1 MKRNLASFV
10 VIGLLTGNV
19 AKADLLSNGN
29 LDATSVGPQTLA
41 TPTGWSINAT
51 RRLSGPFADGCSSEG
66 FANAGA
72 AGGFGLFFKPFQG
85 SLSDP
90 LTVSFFQDKPAA
102 PGLTYTFTGMA
113 GAEANY
119 SGLIAGG
126 ITKSLFSIDFLNA
139 ANSVIGTASLD
150 LAAVGLGTANGNP
163 FNYKQFSLSATA
175 PDGTA
180 TIRVGASMVDAYS
193 NPLGGGQA
201 FVVDE
206 FALVQVPEPST
217 LALGV
222 LGLAGLMV
230 WWRVKRRKADAC
242 C

>member
-1 MKRNLASFV
+1 V
-10 VIGLLTGNV
+10 
-19 AKADLLSNGN
+19 
-29 LDATSVGPQTLA
+29 
-41 TPTGWSINAT
+41 
-51 RRLSGPFADGCSSEG
+51 
-66 FANAGA
+66 
-72 AGGFGLFFKPFQG
+72 
-85 SLSDP
+85 SDP
-90 LTVSFFQDKPAA
+90 LTVSFYQDKAA
-102 PGLTYTFTGMA
+102 SAGLTYTFTGWA

-126 ITKSLFSIDFLNA
+126 TTKSLFSIDFLNA
-139 ANSVIGTASLD
+139 ANSVIGSASLD
-150 LAAVGLGTANGNP
+150 LAAAGLGTANGSP
-163 FNYKQFSLSATA
+163 FNYKEYSLTATA

-201 FVVDE
+201 FVIDD
-206 FALVQVPEPST
+206 FALQVPEPSV

-230 WWRVKRRKADAC
+230 WWRVRRRKAGSC